1 MREGTGCSP
10 PRRRIPAP
18 TSRGS
23 GHETFESHVP
33 SHPSDR
39 LGEQASGAP
48 VGARSYVPW
57 PQVGV
62 IASTWNTSQGRRST
76 ASPHRSHLLPAA
88 TNGSPGRRT
97 GSPGAPGPT
106 QHRGGAS
113 ALRSRCPGKAGPPA
127 QGARCR
133 AAGES
138 ARARRREGHRRPG
151 HCPALLPTRP
161 SAARTE
167 AGRGEATGHARC
179 VPGGAQKSPPDRGSA
194 PPLPPSRSPLSL
206 LPPPLAAQA
215 QQATGPLLWP
225 SPASP
230 AGPSHLIPV
239 CH

>member
-151 HCPALLPTRP
+151 HCPDRSRSWGGNGARSVRAWGGSEVP
-161 SAARTE
+161 S
-167 AGRGEATGHARC
+167 GPWLC
-179 VPGGAQKSPPDRGSA
+179 SPPPS
-194 PPLPPSRSPLSL
+194 LPFAS
-206 LPPPLAAQA
+206 LPPPSPPRCS
-215 QQATGPLLWP
+215 GPAGHG
-225 SPASP
+225 ASP
-230 AGPSHLIPV
+230 RALPGLPGRALAFDSCLSLSDGDKG
-239 CH
+239 